1 MFCYY
6 LCESNQ
12 STKTHKLKTEKQKN
26 RKTDKQKNRKTEN
39 KTIMPMHSFHESQTT
54 TKLWDT
60 ILSFSD
66 TQCRTQGHWG
76 EKLPEFTFSVFQL
89 MEDFLDWHLARQ
101 KVVEFRSR
109 MLLYMD
115 QEAQKYGSWNDDLQ
129 DYANTLFKM
138 MEEFLTECGVTKDPS
153 DGGCIVSQCHGVE
166 YMACDEHTT
175 VPDVAEAPSETAIGQ
190 SAIPSEQ
197 WRHDPC
203 YECACVQSGKVNL
216 VVTDTPEE
224 LMHDHRNGEWCPCE
238 GMKKKWIYLFEPTP
252 FAQGYQKGVEDS
264 KQAHTDE
271 IEKIRSQWN
280 DTCEQLL
287 ALKYA
292 QEYSRI
298 SIKKDK
304 DITAN
309 KHQHTMS
316 VMFDDLQVEKELV
329 QNLADENETLKQKLA
344 EQDKAID
351 HWVSYMNQSTQPS
364 EIEEYID
371 QHIP

>member
-1 MFCYY
+1 
-6 LCESNQ
+6 
-12 STKTHKLKTEKQKN
+12 
-26 RKTDKQKNRKTEN
+26 
-39 KTIMPMHSFHESQTT
+39 MHSFHESQTP

-224 LMHDHRNGEWCPCE
+224 LMQDHRNGEWCPCE

-252 FAQGYQKGVEDS
+252 FAQGYQKGVEYS

-371 QHIP
+371 QHIPDHLTRGRFV